1 MGPWVVT
8 QGNETGLV
16 TYQGIPL
23 ASMGPWVVTQGN
35 NYRSGETVLAD
46 RLASMGPWVVTQ
58 GNLSDTNRKVK
69 MIRRFN
75 GALGC
80 NPGKYGARAGRFA
93 KFSGGASMGPWV
105 VTQGNDT

>member
-35 NYRSGETVLAD
+35 VEQIIHR
-46 RLASMGPWVVTQ
+46 VT
-58 GNLSDTNRKVK
+58 GRYVG
-69 MIRRFN
+69 FN

-80 NPGKYGARAGRFA
+80 NPGKFEPCPKVKR
-93 KFSGGASMGPWV
+93 
-105 VTQGNDT
+105 